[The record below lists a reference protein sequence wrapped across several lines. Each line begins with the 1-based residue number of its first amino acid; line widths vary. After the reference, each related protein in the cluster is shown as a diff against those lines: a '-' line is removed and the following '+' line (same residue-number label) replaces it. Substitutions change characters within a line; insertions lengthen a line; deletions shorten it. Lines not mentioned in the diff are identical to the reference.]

1 MKYSG
6 VVAVSGKVRIHAY
19 MYVLVNIAICKCNI
33 QNYLN
38 DYLKYLLSNMHNALK
53 NCVTVVL

>member
-1 MKYSG
+1 MSYVCVG
-6 VVAVSGKVRIHAY
+6 YIAV
-19 MYVLVNIAICKCNI
+19 CKCNI

-53 NCVTVVL
+53 NFVVL